1 MSKNSY
7 RHKKYDTTI
16 MQTSTVQNI
25 IDSLSEGIRCRN
37 LREVVRFLTNERTIA
52 LNKADG
58 RKANST
64 DRKIRRLKKLGYKI
78 PKEVEDGLNI

>member
-16 MQTSTVQNI
+16 MQTVTVGNI
-25 IDSLSEGIRCRN
+25 IEVLALGLKHKN
-37 LREVVRFLTNERTIA
+37 FKEVVYFLTEQRAKA
-52 LNKADG
+52 LLKCD
-58 RKANST
+58 RRRSNST
-64 DRKIRRLKKLGYKI
+64 DRKIQRLKELGFTI